1 MAVVRLHRLAVELA
15 LLALVAYLAALG
27 VSTGLRSSLDDVPAE
42 IRAACGAVVDGGEL
56 PGVPS
61 TVLDLTGDEPRVL
74 REGAV
79 PAAEALALVRRARH
93 H

>member
-1 MAVVRLHRLAVELA
+1 M
-15 LLALVAYLAALG
+15 
-27 VSTGLRSSLDDVPAE
+27 PAE
-42 IRAACGAVVDGGEL
+42 IREACAAVVDGGQL
-56 PGVPS
+56 RGVPS

-79 PAAEALALVRRARH
+79 PAVEALANVRRARH